1 MLRHDWVFR
10 WFLIHFEPFRDET
23 GKIAMWYGVSTDIEN
38 LKQTEEKLRED
49 ERELRQ
55 ITDAIPQAV
64 VVLDPSGMAIYANR
78 ATLDYTGLTADD
90 VIAPTFRERLF
101 HPEDIKKKPKRAEG
115 CLGAW
120 SSVRIRVSGAQ
131 EGRPV
136 PLVPDSIQSFSKRAR
151 TGYSMVCNGHRH

>member
-1 MLRHDWVFR
+1 MIRRPPRSTLFPYTTLFR
-10 WFLIHFEPFRDET
+10 SIHFEPFRDET

-90 VIAPTFRERLF
+90 VIAPNFRERLF
-101 HPEDIKKKPKRAEG
+101 HPEDIKKNRNERKDRK
-115 CLGAW
+115 
-120 SSVRIRVSGAQ
+120 SVV
-131 EGRPV
+131 
-136 PLVPDSIQSFSKRAR
+136 
-151 TGYSMVCNGHRH
+151 